1 MPVTEAVNS
10 IVVKMEEAMKD
21 RLQKLGKEFSVMRTG
36 RANPLILE
44 SIKVEYY
51 GQTVPLKQVA
61 AISVPEA
68 RALEI
73 RPWDPS
79 VLNDLE
85 KAIQKADLGA
95 FPQNDGKMLRL
106 ALPAM
111 TEERRKDLIKLVK
124 KVGEEFRV
132 AVRNERHGALD
143 LIRKAEKA
151 KEISQDD
158 VKALEARVQK
168 TTDLYIQKVDQQT
181 AAKEQEISTI

>member
-10 IVVKMEEAMKD
+10 IVVKMEEEMKE
-21 RLQKLGKEFSVMRTG
+21 RLQKLAKEFSVMRTG

-44 SIKVEYY
+44 SVKVEYY
-51 GQTVPLKQVA
+51 GQSVPLKQVA
-61 AISVPEA
+61 AVSVPEA
-68 RALEI
+68 RTLEI

-85 KAIQKADLGA
+85 KALQKADLGA
-95 FPQNDGKMLRL
+95 LPQNDGKMLRL
-106 ALPAM
+106 SMPMM
-111 TEERRKDLIKLVK
+111 TEERRKEIIKLVK
-124 KVGEEFRV
+124 KIGEEFRV
-132 AVRNERHGALD
+132 AIRNERHGALD

-181 AAKEQEISTI
+181 LAKEQEISTI